1 MANRQAA
8 LFAQIVGFELRY
20 QLRQRSIYVYCVIFA
35 LLGLLDLSARAA
47 SAGAELKANAPLLIA
62 ESMGPL
68 GLLGLFI
75 PLVIIAGV
83 ALRDVRSKMDE
94 LIRATPVAVAT
105 YLLGRFTGAFI
116 VSCLVFCGM
125 LVGMVIGTRMWWV
138 DASVIGPLRL
148 EAYLSALAIIGLP
161 NLFLAGALFFAAAS
175 VTRSLSATFVMLLVV
190 VVANFAAPFALSE
203 PSLRPF
209 ASLFDPMGG
218 QALGDVTRYWTMSER
233 ATRLIPF
240 EGILVWNRLLWVG
253 IGAALLAFS
262 VARFH
267 SRSPAA
273 RPERIPAAAPKSS
286 AAFRVRR
293 LPAASYGG
301 AGVWS
306 QLALRMRHEVR
317 SVLRSWSFLALLG
330 LTALTCLGG
339 LAMLDY
345 AQGTQVLPLTHVVAG
360 ILAKA
365 ASFISMIAIALFSAT
380 LLWRERQTGIA
391 AIIDATPVPS
401 FVFLVSKLAALVVM
415 IAAILAVATAVGI
428 SFQISKGVTRIDLHF
443 YAVKLFVLAGLPA
456 LMIGVLSVFL
466 QTLVNHRYLGLLI
479 LLIVVVGTP
488 IAADWLYFRDP
499 LILFAEPHKVPL
511 SDMNQFGHFL
521 PAALW
526 TLAYWSCVSVLLGV
540 AAHALWVRGTAGPL
554 RARLRGMHAAMTPAV
569 TTVAIVAFAGAAATG
584 TAIYWNTRIL
594 NTHLSAT
601 EAEQR
606 AVAYENTYRKFEEL
620 PQPRV
625 TEVEMEVDL
634 WPETRGFA
642 SRGRYVLT
650 NRSGSPIEQ
659 VHVEFNDGVVID
671 KVELS
676 DSALVDAQPRFNHF
690 VFRPAVPLAPGEAR
704 TLTFV
709 TSRQTKG
716 FKTQAEATSVLF
728 NGSFVRSHELA
739 PYIGVLQAHYLRGE
753 KERKAHGLAPL
764 PRIAKLDDKTRHG
777 RGAWADDA
785 DFVRFAIT
793 LSTSADQIA
802 LAPGYVPREWTAD
815 GRRYFRYEMDTPI
828 LKFWSVL
835 SARYAVVRDR
845 WNDVEIAV
853 YFHPRHN
860 TNVSRMID
868 AVKESLAYYS
878 ANFGPYQHRQL
889 RIIEF
894 PGYTDLAQSFP
905 NSISYS
911 EASGFIF
918 DNRNPDAID
927 YVWYLTAHEV
937 AHQWWGHQV
946 AGAAV
951 QGEKFL
957 SETLSQYSALMV
969 MERRYGSDKMRQFL
983 KYELDKYLLGRA
995 TSGNEL
1001 PLLRVEH
1008 QSHVHYNKGSI
1019 AMYALKDAIGEATVN
1034 RVLAQL
1040 VKEHAFKTSPYTTS
1054 TDFIRLLRKQAGRE
1068 HQQLI
1073 TDLFERVTLWDLKV
1087 AGSDASPTADG
1098 RWRVRIDLH
1107 ARKLQADGSGNEK
1120 EVPLDQ
1126 AIDIGLFTADPGA
1139 GSFSARD
1146 VIRLEKQRIVGGAQS
1161 IEVIADRK
1169 PSFVGVDPYIKLIQR
1184 NTAGNVAPLGTAR
1197 MAANEKGAP

>member
-1 MANRQAA
+1 MGDRQIVM
-8 LFAQIVGFELRY
+8 FAQIVGFELRY
-20 QLRQRSIYVYCVIFA
+20 QLRQRGIYIYCAIFA
-35 LLGLLDLSARAA
+35 LLGLFDLSVTAARA
-47 SAGAELKANAPLLIA
+47 GVRLKANAPILIA
-62 ESMGPL
+62 HGMATLS
-68 GLLGLFI
+68 LLGLFI

-83 ALRDVRSKMDE
+83 ALRDGRSKMDE
-94 LIRATPVAVAT
+94 LIRATPVTVAS

-116 VSCLVFCGM
+116 VTCLLFCGM
-125 LVGMVIGTRMWWV
+125 LAGMMIGTKIWWI
-138 DASVIGPLRL
+138 DASVIGTPRL

-161 NLFLAGALFFAAAS
+161 NLFFAAALFFATAS
-175 VTRSLSATFVMLLVV
+175 LTRSLSATFVMLLMI
-190 VVANFAAPFALSE
+190 VVANFAAAFAMGE

-218 QALGDVTRYWTMSER
+218 RALGDVTRYWTVSER

-240 EGILVWNRLLWVG
+240 EGVLAWNRLLWIG

-262 VARFH
+262 VARFR
-267 SRSPAA
+267 SRLPAA
-273 RPERIPAAAPKSS
+273 RPARTPATASKPT
-286 AAFRVRR
+286 AAFRARR
-293 LPAASYGG
+293 LPTASYGG

-306 QLALRMRHEVR
+306 QLALRTRHEAR
-317 SVLRSWSFLALLG
+317 SVLRGWSFLALLV

-339 LAMLDY
+339 LAMLDHVE
-345 AQGTQVLPLTHVVAG
+345 GTRVLPLTHVVAD
-360 ILAKA
+360 ILAA
-365 ASFISMIAIALFSAT
+365 SASFISMIAIALFSAT
-380 LLWRERQTGIA
+380 LLWRERQTGMA

-401 FVFLVSKLAALVVM
+401 FVLLVSKLAALALV
-415 IAAILAVATAVGI
+415 ILAILGAATAAGI
-428 SFQISKGVTRIDLHF
+428 AFQVTKGVTRIDPHF
-443 YAVKLFVLAGLPA
+443 YAVKLFVLVGLPA

-466 QTLVNHRYLGLLI
+466 QTLLNHRYLGLLI
-479 LLIVVVGTP
+479 LLIVVVGMP
-488 IAADWLYFRDP
+488 IAADWLDFKDP
-499 LILFAEPHKVPL
+499 LILFAEVHKVPL
-511 SDMNQFGHFL
+511 SDMNQLGHFL

-526 TLAYWSCVSVLLGV
+526 TLAYWSCVSAILGV
-540 AAHALWVRGTAGPL
+540 VAHALWVRGAPGSL
-554 RARLRGMHAAMTPAV
+554 RARLRGMRAAMTPAV
-569 TTVAIVAFAGAAATG
+569 TAVAVVAFAGAAATG

-594 NTHLSAT
+594 NTHVSAT
-601 EAEQR
+601 EAERR
-606 AVAYENTYRKFEEL
+606 AVAYENAYRKFEDL

-634 WPETRGFA
+634 FPETRGFA

-650 NRSGSPIEQ
+650 NRSSGPIEQ
-659 VHVEFNDGVVID
+659 VHVEFHDDVVID
-671 KVELS
+671 KVELA
-676 DSALVDAQPRFNHF
+676 DSALVGAQPRFNHF
-690 VFRPAVPLAPGEAR
+690 IFRLSAPFAPGETR
-704 TLTFV
+704 TLTFA
-709 TSRQTKG
+709 TSRHTKG

-728 NGSFVRSHELA
+728 NGSFVRNHELA
-739 PYIGVLQAHYLRGE
+739 PYIGVQRASYLAGE

-764 PRIAKLDDKTRHG
+764 PGTAKLDDKTRHG

-802 LAPGYVPREWTAD
+802 LAPGYVEREWTD
-815 GRRYFRYEMDTPI
+815 NGRRYFRYEMDTPI

-835 SARYAVVRDR
+835 SARYAVAQDR

-860 TNVSRMID
+860 TNVSRMIE

-878 ANFGPYQHRQL
+878 ASFGPYQHRQL

-894 PGYTDLAQSFP
+894 PGYANLAQSFP
-905 NSISYS
+905 SSISYS
-911 EASGFIF
+911 EASGFLA

-927 YVWYLTAHEV
+927 PVWYLTAHEV

-957 SETLSQYSALMV
+957 SETLSQYSSLMV

-983 KYELDKYLLGRA
+983 KYELDKYLSGRA
-995 TSGNEL
+995 LRGNEL
-1001 PLLRVEH
+1001 PLIRVEQ
-1008 QSHVHYNKGSI
+1008 QSHIHYNKGSI
-1019 AMYALKDAIGEATVN
+1019 AMYALKDAIGETMVN

-1054 TDFIRLLRKQAGRE
+1054 RDFIRLLRKQAGRE

-1087 AGSDASPTADG
+1087 AGSEASPTADG
-1098 RWRVRIDLH
+1098 RWRIRIDLQ
-1107 ARKLQADGSGNEK
+1107 ARKLQADASGNEK

-1139 GSFSARD
+1139 GIFAARD
-1146 VIRLEKQRIVGGAQS
+1146 VIRLEKHRVTGGAQS
-1161 IEVIADRK
+1161 IEVIVDRK

-1184 NTAGNVAPLGTAR
+1184 NKSGNVAPLGTSKTTVA
-1197 MAANEKGAP
+1197 EKTTP